1 MKTPLTQALE
11 WIEERY
17 EIKIPETKKR
27 EFLEKEK
34 QAIFDAW
41 DDGHAVGDLSII
53 ITDSGEYY
61 NQIYTNDTGSR

>member
-17 EIKIPETKKR
+17 QVNIPQNQKR
-27 EFLEKEK
+27 QFLELEK
-34 QAIFDAW
+34 QAILDAW

-61 NQIYTNDTGSR
+61 NQTYTNDTGSR

>member
-17 EIKIPETKKR
+17 QVNVPEVKKK
-27 EFLEKEK
+27 EFLEAEK

-41 DDGHAVGDLSII
+41 DDGHAVGDLSRI

-61 NQIYTNDTGSR
+61 NNTYTNDTGSR

>member
-1 MKTPLTQALE
+1 MKTPLTRALE

-17 EIKIPETKKR
+17 QVNIPEAKKK
-27 EFLEKEK
+27 EFLEAEK

-41 DDGHAVGDLSII
+41 DDGHAVGDLSVI

-61 NQIYTNDTGSR
+61 NHTYSNDTGSR

>member
-17 EIKIPETKKR
+17 QIGLPKQVEK

-34 QAIFDAW
+34 QAILDAW
-41 DDGHAVGDLSII
+41 DDGHAVA
-53 ITDSGEYY
+53 DSGEYY
-61 NQIYTNDTGSR
+61 NNTYSNDTGSR

>member
-17 EIKIPETKKR
+17 EIIIPKNKKQ
-27 EFLEKEK
+27 EFVESEERAIKE
-34 QAIFDAW
+34 AW

-61 NQIYTNDTGSR
+61 NQTYTNDTGSR

>member
-17 EIKIPETKKR
+17 EIKIPEAKKK
-27 EFLEKEK
+27 EFLVQAK

-61 NQIYTNDTGSR
+61 NQTYTNDTGSR

>member
-17 EIKIPETKKR
+17 QIGLPKQVEK

-34 QAIFDAW
+34 QAILDAW

-61 NQIYTNDTGSR
+61 NNTYSNDTGSR

>member
-17 EIKIPETKKR
+17 EIKIPETKKK

-53 ITDSGEYY
+53 ITDSEEYY
-61 NQIYTNDTGSR
+61 NHTYTNDTGSR

>member
-1 MKTPLTQALE
+1 MKTPLTLALE

-17 EIKIPETKKR
+17 QVGIPEAKIE
-27 EFLEKEK
+27 EFIQNEK
-34 QAIFDAW
+34 QAILDAW

-61 NQIYTNDTGSR
+61 NHTYSNDTGSR

>member
-1 MKTPLTQALE
+1 MKTPLAQALE

-17 EIKIPETKKR
+17 QVNVPEAKKK
-27 EFLEKEK
+27 EFLEAEK

-41 DDGHAVGDLSII
+41 DDGHAVGDLSVI

-61 NQIYTNDTGSR
+61 NHTYSNDTGSR

>member
-53 ITDSGEYY
+53 ITDSEEYY
-61 NQIYTNDTGSR
+61 NHTYTNDTGSR

>member
-1 MKTPLTQALE
+1 MKTPLTRALE

-17 EIKIPETKKR
+17 QVNIPQNQKQQ
-27 EFLEKEK
+27 FLEWEK

-53 ITDSGEYY
+53 ITDSEEYY
-61 NQIYTNDTGSR
+61 NNTYTNDTGSR

>member
-17 EIKIPETKKR
+17 QVNVPEAKKK
-27 EFLEKEK
+27 EFLEAEK

-41 DDGHAVGDLSII
+41 DDGHAVGDLSVI

-61 NQIYTNDTGSR
+61 NHTYSNDTGSR